1 MAAVC
6 PDHHDLVHRLQR
18 SLLLFFGQLFTL
30 TKAGVVVMCFYI
42 TGASRSSHLCIAS
55 IYRVR
60 HLECTQFRQLLCFA
74 YILAW
79 RPFCLTLL

>member
-1 MAAVC
+1 MAAFC
-6 PDHHDLVHRLQR
+6 PDHHDLVHHLQR

-30 TKAGVVVMCFYI
+30 TKAGVVVVCFYI

-60 HLECTQFRQLLCFA
+60 HLECTQRAHSIMGKTDGKQPIVIWCDE
-74 YILAW
+74 
-79 RPFCLTLL
+79 